1 LIFTVS
7 KGSSSVKGVYS
18 RFGISHI
25 RSDSVLRDRIISSLG
40 KVKDANMVL
49 VDLIRPDL
57 IPLRLDNIVEN
68 LIWASEGSEA
78 AAVYCTRD

>member
-1 LIFTVS
+1 
-7 KGSSSVKGVYS
+7 
-18 RFGISHI
+18 
-25 RSDSVLRDRIISSLG
+25 
-40 KVKDANMVL
+40 MVL

-57 IPLRLDNIVEN
+57 IPSRLDNIVEN